1 MPYSMELSYNNR
13 LEFFELPVLPE
24 SIEFKGDGGSSTYTI
39 VGLGEISVIKDRS
52 LREIRFSSFFPIDPS
67 RTYREPDL
75 QNGSDNKSS
84 YFEPEWYVQRI
95 ESWLASKIPIRFIFT
110 SDAYQVNTAASIESF
125 EWSEVAGSG
134 GDIEYKLELKE
145 YRFYS
150 AKKVELSSD
159 DSASA
164 GTIKATKT
172 VRPDEKQTP
181 KSYTLVAGDS
191 LFKVAQK
198 VLGDSGRWRE
208 IQKLNGISDAQLK
221 TLQIGRILKLPS

>member
-13 LEFFELPVLPE
+13 LEFFELPVLPD

-52 LREIRFSSFFPIDPS
+52 LREIRFSSFFPMDPS
-67 RTYREPDL
+67 RIYREPDL
-75 QNGSDNKSS
+75 QNGSDNKST

-150 AKKVELSSD
+150 AKKVELPSD
-159 DSASA
+159 
-164 GTIKATKT
+164 TTKATKT
-172 VRPDEKQTP
+172 ARPDEKQIP
-181 KSYTLVAGDS
+181 KTYTLVAGDS

-208 IQKLNGISDAQLK
+208 IQKLNGITDAQLK
-221 TLQIGRILKLPS
+221 TLQIGRILKMPS